1 MEIKEKQWEAK
12 KNGCIFTRHRAKRK
26 KQKKRKKKVE
36 PCQFWNI
43 VCNMSRTQTITV
55 LKDSTNFSSQGA

>member
-1 MEIKEKQWEAK
+1 MVVSLHVIEQKEK
-12 KNGCIFTRHRAKRK
+12 NRK
-26 KQKKRKKKVE
+26 KEKKKVE
-36 PCQFWNI
+36 PCQFQRNI